1 MDHQQRVHPNGS
13 PSPAGDLETGHH
25 GDVYPPPLP
34 AQQQGNPAAIQ
45 LGGRAA
51 NSWVGNDSNTLLV
64 VATLITT
71 LTYQLGTSIPGGY
84 WQQDVPLSAKDST
97 VKYHAGDPIMRDL
110 HRSRYIE
117 RTAMAWA
124 WPIPSRRV
132 CSCALRETDRSSGHD
147 DMLLIGRYWV
157 FMAAS
162 WVGFASS
169 MVMTLSL
176 LVRMAAD
183 SRHVRWSFAV
193 AYSSLVLTFVV
204 SQPRTHLSLDILI
217 WAGVVAFLWVTV
229 SLRPE
234 RRVRFIQEL
243 CCGARDN

>member
-13 PSPAGDLETGHH
+13 PSPAGDLEMGH
-25 GDVYPPPLP
+25 PPPLP
-34 AQQQGNPAAIQ
+34 AQQQGHPAATQQ

-84 WQQDVPLSAKDST
+84 WQQDVPRSAKDST

-110 HRSRYIE
+110 HRS
-117 RTAMAWA
+117 
-124 WPIPSRRV
+124 
-132 CSCALRETDRSSGHD
+132 
-147 DMLLIGRYWV
+147 RYWV

-176 LVRMAAD
+176 LVRMATD

-234 RRVRFIQEL
+234 RRVRVIQEL